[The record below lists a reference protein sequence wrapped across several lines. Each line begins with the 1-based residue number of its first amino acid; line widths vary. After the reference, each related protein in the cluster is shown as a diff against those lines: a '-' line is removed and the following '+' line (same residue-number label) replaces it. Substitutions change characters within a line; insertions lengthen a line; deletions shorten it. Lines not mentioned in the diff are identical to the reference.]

1 MWKKIIQIGLVL
13 MLVILLVGGYYF
25 FSRQTEKA
33 QASFQ
38 ELETETIQE
47 GYLELSIS
55 AIGKVRSKQSTVLS
69 WETSGIVES
78 VKFDEGDQVNTGEKL
93 ATLMQTSLPQEII
106 LAQSNLEDYL
116 TAQEE
121 LTTSAKNA
129 KTKAVAEISQYTNAV
144 RDAQYQLDNFTVP
157 SNQVGMDTQE
167 ALDVMGQNLDK
178 AREAFEPYKYY
189 PSGDATREELKEAL
203 DEAQADYNSAVK
215 RLQYE
220 TELEVAQSNLQKAL
234 QDYEKWKNGPTAGEI
249 AAAEARVASAQ
260 AALRKA
266 WIEAPFDGIVS
277 LTIPQA
283 GDQVN
288 PNTTAFRID
297 DLSTLYIDVEISE
310 VDINKVEIGQDVNIS
325 LDALHNK
332 EYSGKVIEIG
342 SIGSDQSGVVIFSV
356 TIQIMNSDEDVLPGM
371 TAEVDIV
378 IDRNEISLLIPN
390 QAIRKNVNGNLIV
403 YVLEAEG
410 KMKEVEINLGESS
423 DIQSEVTNNDLQVGD
438 KVILNP
444 PTDEEDTP
452 QFMGPFGSSRIQN
465 SSAPN
470 TPEMGGN

>member
-1 MWKKIIQIGLVL
+1 
-13 MLVILLVGGYYF
+13 
-25 FSRQTEKA
+25 
-33 QASFQ
+33 
-38 ELETETIQE
+38 
-47 GYLELSIS
+47 
-55 AIGKVRSKQSTVLS
+55 
-69 WETSGIVES
+69 
-78 VKFDEGDQVNTGEKL
+78 
-93 ATLMQTSLPQEII
+93 
-106 LAQSNLEDYL
+106 
-116 TAQEE
+116 
-121 LTTSAKNA
+121 
-129 KTKAVAEISQYTNAV
+129 
-144 RDAQYQLDNFTVP
+144 
-157 SNQVGMDTQE
+157 
-167 ALDVMGQNLDK
+167 
-178 AREAFEPYKYY
+178 
-189 PSGDATREELKEAL
+189 
-203 DEAQADYNSAVK
+203 
-215 RLQYE
+215 
-220 TELEVAQSNLQKAL
+220 
-234 QDYEKWKNGPTAGEI
+234 
-249 AAAEARVASAQ
+249 
-260 AALRKA
+260 
-266 WIEAPFDGIVS
+266 